1 MRRRNSQRALLLR
14 VLKRNR
20 ILETEFVDAMK
31 SVVETQLEILKI
43 QDELESAREDY
54 ENLQSEMDKKDVPVR
69 GTATCNCTGCQRSN
83 ALLTL
88 RGLTPLHGL
97 QMRGFSF
104 GVAWGIA

>member
-1 MRRRNSQRALLLR
+1 M
-14 VLKRNR
+14 
-20 ILETEFVDAMK
+20 LEKELTSAMA
-31 SVVETQLEILKI
+31 SVVRTQCEILTI
-43 QDELESAREDY
+43 RQTIET
-54 ENLQSEMDKKDVPVR
+54 LQEEAEEAEEAEKEDVPVR

>member
-1 MRRRNSQRALLLR
+1 MRSRDPQRTFLLR

-20 ILETEFVDAMK
+20 ILETELIDAMK

-69 GTATCNCTGCQRSN
+69 GTATCN
-83 ALLTL
+83 
-88 RGLTPLHGL
+88 
-97 QMRGFSF
+97 
-104 GVAWGIA
+104 